1 MAAMA
6 MTHTNHAV
14 KSAAAGFTAS
24 SMTDPLHC
32 ARVAFAKSSGTLAV
46 NATAFAVNAAALP
59 MSVLCMNVLT
69 VGVLSISILG
79 MQRSLVRAMRIAHD
93 SAEVKPVVVGN
104 FAPTFPSLVHCYD
117 VVEALAR
124 CISQQ
129 VGILQ
134 FTITEPSRRPFGLQ
148 RIDGNAGFVGN
159 SRQHRSARRNGAE

>member
-14 KSAAAGFTAS
+14 NRSSAGFNARST
-24 SMTDPLHC
+24 TDALHR
-32 ARVAFAKSSGTLAV
+32 ARVALANTSCTLAMD
-46 NATAFAVNAAALP
+46 TAFT
-59 MSVLCMNVLT
+59 MSGLSM
-69 VGVLSISILG
+69 GVLG
-79 MQRSLVRAMRIAHD
+79 MQRGLVRAMRIAHD

-104 FAPTFPSLVHCYD
+104 FAPAFPSLVHRYD

-134 FTITEPSRRPFGLQ
+134 FTITEPRRRPLSLQ
-148 RIDGNAGFVGN
+148 RINGNAGFVGN
-159 SRQHRSARRNGAE
+159 SRQHRSTRRNGAE